1 MDIFKGKRKMD
12 NSPADPEFLALA
24 FHLAGA
30 SAMAAVVLDK
40 KEDLEVQEVGRV
52 LGAMSSRFFDLSDI
66 RKAPHVPLSGKPKE

>member
-1 MDIFKGKRKMD
+1 MDIFKGRRNMN

-52 LGAMSSRFFDLSDI
+52 LGAMSSRFFDLSDL
-66 RKAPHVPLSGKPKE
+66 RKAPQVPLTAKSKE